1 MTGAGA
7 ADVAYAVEN
16 SYASLPATPTWK
28 QPFTDIE
35 VGSINITR
43 NLERRRQP
51 DDPRPKESSEGR
63 TVVSAEV
70 SGTMASTDFHEL
82 IFPESSNTSLA
93 TSGSLAP
100 TATWFFDSD
109 LLSGNA
115 DRFPQGVAVTAVTW
129 NYNQDQN
136 TVTVDLSL
144 EGQGGEADLT
154 DPGSISQPSVSDVVP
169 FHGAQLQVNSTTAT
183 KLQSF
188 QLDIANMARHRPQPS
203 VDAADAVVG
212 AYEPSLSFTAI
223 PADETHLE
231 FTYGSAGA
239 ASTEDTVST
248 QSATVTFTNVNG
260 TLATYNL
267 TNYQPDEYDWNN
279 LVAAD
284 TDLVEVSNNH
294 LSDVAVA

>member
-16 SYASLPATPTWK
+16 SYATLPGTPTWR
-28 QPFTDIE
+28 QPFTDLE
-35 VGSINITR
+35 VNSINLSR

-70 SGTMASTDFHEL
+70 SGTLAATDFHEL
-82 IFPESSNTSLA
+82 IFPESSNSSLA

-115 DRFPQGVAVTAVTW
+115 DRFPQGVAVNQVTW
-129 NYNQDQN
+129 NYNESQN

-154 DPGSISQPSVSDVVP
+154 DPASIAQPSVGDVVP
-169 FHGAQLQVNSTTAT
+169 FHGAQLQVDSTTVN

-188 QLDIANMARHRPQPS
+188 QLTIANMARHRPQPS
-203 VDAADAVVG
+203 VDASDAVVG
-212 AYEPSLSFTAI
+212 PYEPSLSFTAI
-223 PADETHLE
+223 PEDETKLE
-231 FTYGSAGA
+231 FAYGSSGA
-239 ASTEDTVST
+239 ASTQDTVGT
-248 QSATVTFTNVNG
+248 QSATVTFTNSSG

-267 TNYQPDEYDWNN
+267 TNYQPDDYDWNN
-279 LVAAD
+279 LVTAD
-284 TDLVEVSNNH
+284 TDLVEVSDNH
-294 LSDVAVA
+294 LSDVGVA